1 MDIRRQR
8 TRALLVQAFE
18 ELSRTKALQEI
29 SVSEICELATV
40 RRGTFYKHFEDK
52 DDFFRYYLT
61 TITAD
66 IVEQLS
72 AGESLDD
79 LWEYASY
86 MHVSLARMLI
96 GDRGMRRNL
105 EGGGVPAGVL
115 DMVVAQIADGIVTR
129 IELWCKREGV
139 TLKTSAEFV
148 GDFYSAG
155 LVHTM
160 RAWMSKGQPFPPEEL
175 ERRCTEFLRR
185 YLETEPS
192 NVEGCTRR

>member
-8 TRALLVQAFE
+8 TRALLVQAFK
-18 ELSRTKALQEI
+18 ELSRTKVLQEV
-29 SVSEICELATV
+29 SVSELCELATV

-52 DDFFRYYLT
+52 DAFFRYYLT
-61 TITAD
+61 TVTAD
-66 IVEQLS
+66 IMEQLS
-72 AGESLDD
+72 KGESLDD

-86 MHVSLARMLI
+86 MHVSLARMII
-96 GDRGMRRNL
+96 GDRAMRRNL

-115 DMVVAQIADGIVTR
+115 DMVVSQIADGIVSR
-129 IELWCKREGV
+129 IELWCEREGV
-139 TLKTSAEFV
+139 VLSVSPEFV

-160 RAWMSKGQPFPPEEL
+160 RAWISRGQPFPPEEL

-185 YLETEPS
+185 YLEAELS
-192 NVEGCTRR
+192 NVEGCACR